1 MRLTGI
7 PLLPCHRRMEFLRI
21 WDPKDCVYEILGRRE
36 ENVKHFRLGD
46 GSFVAVQ
53 YDAPVHYLD
62 ADGAWQGIDNRLAED
77 GSEYATS
84 DARIKFAKKITGNE
98 TLFTLHDGNGKIT
111 MLLDD
116 PRKKTQGVVTE
127 TETKPLAGTTQLQK
141 MVNLARLSSR
151 ILYRDILEGA
161 DPEYVI
167 VGGRIKENILVK
179 ESRELYSYTFR
190 LKLNHFS
197 ASLADDGSVMIV
209 RDDEESIYVIPAPV
223 VYDADGVYAS
233 DGVAAYT
240 LESDG
245 KDYILTVHVD
255 SAWMNAP
262 ERIFPIT
269 VDPTLGPE
277 SATVGTY
284 IVRWMA
290 NRMRTAWICWSVHMA
305 PQSGSHI

>member
-1 MRLTGI
+1 M
-7 PLLPCHRRMEFLRI
+7 
-21 WDPKDCVYEILGRRE
+21 YEILGRRE

-190 LKLNHFS
+190 LKLNQFS

-209 RDDEESIYVIPAPV
+209 RDDEGSIYVIPAPV

-233 DGVAAYT
+233 DGVATYT

-262 ERIFPIT
+262 ERTFPIT